1 MRFKDIVGGVFSK
14 IAVDSELLNLLDI
27 PSDNLETIKKQ
38 IVEEKY
44 PAEIGADN
52 LPRLYI
58 YENQPTNSLNSS
70 TECCNIQI
78 DIYVPKSLYK
88 EDKRTLLIASRLY
101 DLLSGSDIEGITLRY
116 STRLP
121 NLPIDNND
129 WIKYGI
135 VFNYTNIII

>member
-44 PAEIGADN
+44 LAEIGADN

-58 YENQPTNSLNSS
+58 YENQPTSSLNSS
-70 TECCNIQI
+70 TERCNIQI

-101 DLLSGSDIEGITLRY
+101 DLLSCSDIEGITLRY